1 METEVEVLQ
10 IDTSKGQQSIAGLRK
25 EIKSLKDQLVGLEE
39 GTKEYND
46 VLVEVANKTHQ
57 LAEIQQQVRKSS
69 QDFGD
74 QLANVR
80 GTITGV
86 SGAFQTVLG
95 SLSLMGVELGDDV
108 KMLKML
114 QSAMAITQGVAAI
127 DSGIKSFK
135 ALSISIKAATAATN
149 GFKKALIA
157 TGIGA
162 LVVAVGLLI
171 ANMDKLSQLFG
182 GAADESDKFAAAN
195 KRLKDSLDALNQQT
209 ELEVAIM
216 EQDGA
221 TKVEVAQK
229 RLEAARAA
237 LKEADATVDLI
248 RAKGELNKKELE
260 ELQTAMDVANERW
273 KIVAKANQ
281 DLFLAER
288 QAQLDRQKA
297 ERERVQKHL
306 EELRKQNEEAAK
318 QRLADLK
325 KIAEQ
330 DNEANM
336 SLVGDEQAELT
347 KLKIAY
353 DEALE
358 LHKKYGQDTA
368 AITEA
373 YEKQVAEIT
382 ERYRKERAERLMDG
396 ADLEAETEYQMQ
408 RAAVIIA
415 NEENIEEQLLQ
426 LDMDFRDRREELVR
440 ERYEQGLLTTE
451 EFNSQ
456 IAALEVEAANLQIEQ
471 EQRVTAKTKT
481 ELEKRK
487 KMQQNYQKAIGSIV
501 GSIGNILSSIGG
513 VLEQGSTEW
522 KAVMTAE
529 AIISTIK
536 GGIDAYMGMI
546 AAIPGPYGI
555 AAGAAA
561 AIATVAAGM
570 AEVAKIQSTDIS
582 TGGGGSSST
591 SSNTSLGS
599 VSPSAVQVAATQVT
613 NTRQTSTTSDIEEL
627 PEQRVYVLESDIT
640 DAQNNVRTTVRQA
653 TF

>member
-25 EIKSLKDQLVGLEE
+25 EIKQLKDQLVGLEE

-46 VLVEVANKTHQ
+46 VLVEVADKTHQ
-57 LAEIQQQVRKSS
+57 LKEIQEQVRKSS

-195 KRLKDSLDALNQQT
+195 KRLKESLDSLNQQT
-209 ELEVAIM
+209 ELEIAMM

-221 TKVEVAQK
+221 TKVEVARK

-237 LKEADATVDLI
+237 LAEADATVDLI

-273 KIVAKANQ
+273 KIVTKANQ

-471 EQRVTAKTKT
+471 EQRVTEKTKT

-501 GSIGNILSSIGG
+501 GSIGKILSSIGG
-513 VLEQGSTEW
+513 VLEQGSSEW

-582 TGGGGSSST
+582 TGGGGSST

-613 NTRQTSTTSDIEEL
+613 NTRQTSTTTDIEEL

>member
-237 LKEADATVDLI
+237 LREADATVDLI

-582 TGGGGSSST
+582 TGGGGSST

>member
-157 TGIGA
+157 TGVGA

-582 TGGGGSSST
+582 TGGGGSST

-613 NTRQTSTTSDIEEL
+613 NPRQTSTTSDIEEL

>member
-57 LAEIQQQVRKSS
+57 LAEIQEQVRKSS

-195 KRLKDSLDALNQQT
+195 KRLKESLDSLNQQT
-209 ELEVAIM
+209 ELEIAMM

-221 TKVEVAQK
+221 TKVEVARK

-237 LKEADATVDLI
+237 LAEADATVDLI

-408 RAAVIIA
+408 RAAIIIA
-415 NEENIEEQLLQ
+415 NEADMEEQLLQ
-426 LDMDFRDRREELVR
+426 LDMDFRDRREELLR

-451 EFNSQ
+451 EFNNQ
-456 IAALEVEAANLQIEQ
+456 IASLEVEAANLQIEQ
-471 EQRVTAKTKT
+471 EERVTARTQT

-487 KMQQNYQKAIGSIV
+487 KMYQSHQKAVQSVTSSVCSILGTIGDT
-501 GSIGNILSSIGG
+501 
-513 VLEQGSTEW
+513 LEQGTSEW
-522 KAVMTAE
+522 KAIMTARS
-529 AIISTIK
+529 IIETIAGSISAFMTTLEQI
-536 GGIDAYMGMI
+536 GGI
-546 AAIPGPYGI
+546 PGLI
-555 AAGAAA
+555 AGAAA
-561 AIATVAAGM
+561 ATTVMVAGM
-570 AEVAKIQSTDIS
+570 AEVAKIQSTEVS
-582 TGGGGSSST
+582 TGGGGYST
-591 SSNTSLGS
+591 SSNTSLGN
-599 VSPSAVQVAATQVT
+599 VRASAVQVAATQVT
-613 NTRQTSTTSDIEEL
+613 NTRQTSTTSDVEEL

>member
-1 METEVEVLQ
+1 
-10 IDTSKGQQSIAGLRK
+10 
-25 EIKSLKDQLVGLEE
+25 
-39 GTKEYND
+39 
-46 VLVEVANKTHQ
+46 
-57 LAEIQQQVRKSS
+57 
-69 QDFGD
+69 
-74 QLANVR
+74 
-80 GTITGV
+80 
-86 SGAFQTVLG
+86 
-95 SLSLMGVELGDDV
+95 
-108 KMLKML
+108 
-114 QSAMAITQGVAAI
+114 
-127 DSGIKSFK
+127 
-135 ALSISIKAATAATN
+135 
-149 GFKKALIA
+149 
-157 TGIGA
+157 
-162 LVVAVGLLI
+162 
-171 ANMDKLSQLFG
+171 
-182 GAADESDKFAAAN
+182 
-195 KRLKDSLDALNQQT
+195 
-209 ELEVAIM
+209 
-216 EQDGA
+216 
-221 TKVEVAQK
+221 
-229 RLEAARAA
+229 
-237 LKEADATVDLI
+237 
-248 RAKGELNKKELE
+248 
-260 ELQTAMDVANERW
+260 MDVANERW

-408 RAAVIIA
+408 RAAIIIA
-415 NEENIEEQLLQ
+415 NEADMEEQLLQ
-426 LDMDFRDRREELVR
+426 LDMDFRDRREELLR

-451 EFNSQ
+451 EFNNQ
-456 IAALEVEAANLQIEQ
+456 IASLEVEAANLQIEQ
-471 EQRVTAKTKT
+471 EERVTARTQT

-487 KMQQNYQKAIGSIV
+487 KMYQSHQKAVQSVTSSVCSILGTIGDT
-501 GSIGNILSSIGG
+501 
-513 VLEQGSTEW
+513 LEQGTSEW
-522 KAVMTAE
+522 KAIMTARS
-529 AIISTIK
+529 IIETIAGSISAFMTTLEQI
-536 GGIDAYMGMI
+536 GGI
-546 AAIPGPYGI
+546 PGLI
-555 AAGAAA
+555 AGAAA
-561 AIATVAAGM
+561 ATTVMVAGM
-570 AEVAKIQSTDIS
+570 AEVAKIQSTEVS
-582 TGGGGSSST
+582 TGGGGYST
-591 SSNTSLGS
+591 SSNTSLGN
-599 VSPSAVQVAATQVT
+599 VRASAVQVAATQVT
-613 NTRQTSTTSDIEEL
+613 NTRQTSTTSDVEEL

>member
-25 EIKSLKDQLVGLEE
+25 GIKQLKDQLVGLEQ

-108 KMLKML
+108 KMLKLL

-127 DSGIKSFK
+127 DAGIKSFK
-135 ALSISIKAATAATN
+135 AISVSIKAATAATS
-149 GFKKALIA
+149 GFKKALLA
-157 TGIGA
+157 TGVGA

-221 TKVEVAQK
+221 TKVEVAKK

-408 RAAVIIA
+408 RAAIIIA
-415 NEENIEEQLLQ
+415 NETDMEEQLLQ

-451 EFNSQ
+451 EFNNQ
-456 IAALEVEAANLQIEQ
+456 IASLEVEAANLQIEQ
-471 EQRVTAKTKT
+471 EERVTARTQT

-487 KMQQNYQKAIGSIV
+487 KMYQSHQKAVQSVTSSVCSILGTIGDT
-501 GSIGNILSSIGG
+501 
-513 VLEQGSTEW
+513 LEQGTSEW
-522 KAVMTAE
+522 KAIMTARS
-529 AIISTIK
+529 IIETIAGSISAFMTTLEQI
-536 GGIDAYMGMI
+536 GGI
-546 AAIPGPYGI
+546 PGLI
-555 AAGAAA
+555 AGAAA
-561 AIATVAAGM
+561 AATTMAAGM
-570 AEVAKIQSTDIS
+570 AEVYKIQTTNVS
-582 TGGGGSSST
+582 GSSSASAA
-591 SSNTSLGS
+591 SSGSTALGN
-599 VSPSAVQVAATQVT
+599 VRASAVQVAATQVT
-613 NTRQTSTTSDIEEL
+613 NTRQTSTTSDVEEL

>member
-157 TGIGA
+157 TGVGA

-582 TGGGGSSST
+582 TGGGGSST

-599 VSPSAVQVAATQVT
+599 VSPSAVQVAAIQVT

>member
-25 EIKSLKDQLVGLEE
+25 EIKQLKDQLVGLEE

-46 VLVEVANKTHQ
+46 VLVEVADKTHQ
-57 LAEIQQQVRKSS
+57 LKEIQEQVRKSS

-273 KIVAKANQ
+273 KIVVKANQ

-382 ERYRKERAERLMDG
+382 ERYRKERAEKLMDG

-471 EQRVTAKTKT
+471 EQRVTEKTKT

-582 TGGGGSSST
+582 TGGGGSST

>member
-108 KMLKML
+108 KMLKLL

-157 TGIGA
+157 TGVGA

-582 TGGGGSSST
+582 TGGGGSST

-640 DAQNNVRTTVRQA
+640 DAQNNVKTTVRQA

>member
-108 KMLKML
+108 KMLKLL

-237 LKEADATVDLI
+237 LREADATVDLI

-471 EQRVTAKTKT
+471 EQRVTEKTKT

-582 TGGGGSSST
+582 TGGGGSST

>member
-25 EIKSLKDQLVGLEE
+25 EIKQLKDQLVGLEE

-46 VLVEVANKTHQ
+46 VLSEVADKAHQ
-57 LAEIQQQVRKSS
+57 LKEIQEQVRMSS

-135 ALSISIKAATAATN
+135 ALSIAIKAATAATS
-149 GFKKALIA
+149 GFTKALIA

-171 ANMDKLSQLFG
+171 ANMDKLKQLFG

-336 SLVGDEQAELT
+336 SLVGDEQAELA

-382 ERYRKERAERLMDG
+382 ERYRKERAERQMVG

-426 LDMDFRDRREELVR
+426 LDIDFRDRREELVR

-471 EQRVTAKTKT
+471 EQRVTEKTKT

-582 TGGGGSSST
+582 TSGGGSST

-640 DAQNNVRTTVRQA
+640 DAQSNVRTTVRQA

>member
-157 TGIGA
+157 TGVGA

-582 TGGGGSSST
+582 TGGGGSST

>member
-157 TGIGA
+157 TGVGA

-248 RAKGELNKKELE
+248 RAKGELNEKELE

-373 YEKQVAEIT
+373 YEKQAAEIT

-582 TGGGGSSST
+582 TGGGGSST

>member
-57 LAEIQQQVRKSS
+57 LAEIQEQVRKSS

-127 DSGIKSFK
+127 DAGIKSFK
-135 ALSISIKAATAATN
+135 ALSISIKAATAATS

-171 ANMDKLSQLFG
+171 ANMDKLKQLFG
-182 GAADESDKFAAAN
+182 GTADESDKFAAAN

-471 EQRVTAKTKT
+471 EQRVTEKTKT

-582 TGGGGSSST
+582 TSGGGSST
-591 SSNTSLGS
+591 SSSTSLGS

-640 DAQNNVRTTVRQA
+640 DAQNNVKTTVRQA

>member
-108 KMLKML
+108 KMLKLL

-157 TGIGA
+157 TGVGA

-471 EQRVTAKTKT
+471 EQRVTEKTKT

-582 TGGGGSSST
+582 TGGGGSST

>member
-25 EIKSLKDQLVGLEE
+25 EIKQLKDQLVGLEQ
-39 GTKEYND
+39 GTKEYNE
-46 VLVEVANKTHQ
+46 VLVEVADKTHQ
-57 LAEIQQQVRKSS
+57 LKEIQEQVQKSS

-108 KMLKML
+108 KMLKL
-114 QSAMAITQGVAAI
+114 LLSAMAITQGVAAI

-135 ALSISIKAATAATN
+135 ALSISIKAATAATS
-149 GFKKALIA
+149 GFKKALFA
-157 TGIGA
+157 TGVGA

-195 KRLKDSLDALNQQT
+195 KRLKESLDGLNQQT
-209 ELEVAIM
+209 ELEIAMM

-221 TKVEVAQK
+221 TKVEVARK

-237 LKEADATVDLI
+237 LAEADATVDLI
-248 RAKGELNKKELE
+248 RAKGELNKKEQE

-288 QAQLDRQKA
+288 QAQIDRQKA

-353 DEALE
+353 DEAIE
-358 LHKKYGQDTA
+358 LHEKYGQDTA

-373 YEKQVAEIT
+373 YEKQRDEII
-382 ERYRKERAERLMDG
+382 ERYRKERAERLADG
-396 ADLEAETEYQMQ
+396 VDLEAETEYQMQ
-408 RAAVIIA
+408 RAAIIIA
-415 NEENIEEQLLQ
+415 NEEDMEEQLLQ

-471 EQRVTAKTKT
+471 EQRVTEKTKS

-487 KMQQNYQKAIGSIV
+487 KMQQAYQKAIGSIV

-513 VLEQGSTEW
+513 VLEQGSSEW

-536 GGIDAYMGMI
+536 GGIDAFMGMI
-546 AAIPGPYGI
+546 ASIPGPYGI
-555 AAGAAA
+555 DAGAAA

-570 AEVAKIQSTDIS
+570 AEVAKIQSTEIS
-582 TGGGGSSST
+582 TSGGGSST
-591 SSNTSLGS
+591 SSNTSLGN
-599 VSPSAVQVAATQVT
+599 VRPSAVQVAATQVT